1 MTPGTLSLQL
11 GAATSGGEPLAP
23 EGFTLAFGG
32 AGPDTGTLV
41 GLEGVLETVLGDC
54 AHRADGLG
62 TFDSCGGCVRS
73 GEEEGVGVSPA
84 GRLVLPIGDEVLGGA
99 EPTLGHTTI
108 VAVRPDPDKTS

>member
-1 MTPGTLSLQL
+1 MTPGTLGLQL

-23 EGFTLAFGG
+23 EGFTLPFGG

-41 GLEGVLETVLGDC
+41 GLEGVLETILGDC

-73 GEEEGVGVSPA
+73 GEEEGVGISPA
-84 GRLVLPIGDEVLGGA
+84 SRSVFPIGDEVLG
-99 EPTLGHTTI
+99 ETQRTLGHTTI
-108 VAVRPDPDKTS
+108 VAV